1 MKKNI
6 FLIGFLSLLIS
17 CQQQPKSI
25 TDTKVDSIKNAVSN
39 SHNAKNSLDYIG
51 TYKGIL
57 PCADCEGLETEIIIN
72 ENATF
77 CLKTKYQGKGDKVFE
92 QKGTFAWNKAGNTIV
107 FTEIKN
113 APNQYFVGENK
124 LTQLDNSGKK
134 ITGSLS
140 TAYVLS
146 KQAIDSVT
154 IETADITKPTVNLN
168 NRMESTTV
176 IQKVNPAVGKY
187 TLAETKWKLIVLNK
201 KIVVQKGKKTYFL
214 KLNSKDGKFSAYAG
228 CNSIMGSYVM
238 ASANTLA
245 FSEVGSTKM
254 ACPNMQLET
263 NFITMLEKTNNY
275 FLDSETLILFGK
287 GKSTLARFEA
297 VK

>member
-17 CQQQPKSI
+17 CQQQPKSN

-57 PCADCEGLETEIIIN
+57 PCADCDGLETEIIIN

-140 TAYVLS
+140 TAYV
-146 KQAIDSVT
+146 
-154 IETADITKPTVNLN
+154 
-168 NRMESTTV
+168 
-176 IQKVNPAVGKY
+176 
-187 TLAETKWKLIVLNK
+187 
-201 KIVVQKGKKTYFL
+201 
-214 KLNSKDGKFSAYAG
+214 
-228 CNSIMGSYVM
+228 
-238 ASANTLA
+238 
-245 FSEVGSTKM
+245 
-254 ACPNMQLET
+254 
-263 NFITMLEKTNNY
+263 
-275 FLDSETLILFGK
+275 
-287 GKSTLARFEA
+287 
-297 VK
+297 